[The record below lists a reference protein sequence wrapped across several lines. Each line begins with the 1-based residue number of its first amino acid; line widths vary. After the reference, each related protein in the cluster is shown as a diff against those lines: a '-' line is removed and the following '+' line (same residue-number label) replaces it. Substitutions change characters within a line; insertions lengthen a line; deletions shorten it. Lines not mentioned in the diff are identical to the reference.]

1 MAHLHT
7 GPGGHDTTVSAL
19 VFMEDPARLLVHF
32 HRKLD
37 VWLQPGGHV
46 EHDENPWQA
55 VIRELREEA
64 GYEIDQLEVLH
75 PFTPVQ
81 GLEHDNQHPTPAI
94 LNTHEIGGS
103 GHWHSD
109 LSFVFVA
116 ASEPRHAPAEGES
129 TQLRWVE
136 IAGIDEAQV
145 TPDLAKIAKAVAAN
159 VLPSWIRVP
168 AVDWSLE
175 TWRGR

>member
-7 GPGGHDTTVSAL
+7 GPDGHDTTVSAL
-19 VFMEDPARLLVHF
+19 IFREQPTRLLVHF

-55 VIRELREEA
+55 VIREIHEET
-64 GYEIDQLEVLH
+64 GYEVDQLEVLH
-75 PFTPVQ
+75 PFAPLQSLV
-81 GLEHDNQHPTPAI
+81 HDNQHPTPAI
-94 LNTHEIGGS
+94 LNTHEIGT

-116 ASEPRHAPAEGES
+116 ASDPRHPPAQGES
-129 TQLRWVE
+129 TELRWVE
-136 IAGIDEAQV
+136 LAEIDAAGV
-145 TPDLAKIAKAVAAN
+145 MPDLATIAKAVAAD
-159 VLPSWIRVP
+159 VLPSWIRLP
-168 AVDWSLE
+168 AADWLLE

>member
-19 VFMEDPARLLVHF
+19 VFRASPTRLLVHW

-37 VWLQPGGHV
+37 RWLQPGGHV

-55 VIRELREEA
+55 VVRELREEA
-64 GYEIDQLEVLH
+64 GYDVDQLDVLH
-75 PFTPVQ
+75 PFPPLA
-81 GLEHDNQHPTPAI
+81 GLTHDNQHPTPAI
-94 LNTHEIGGS
+94 LNTHEIGR

-116 ASEPRHAPAEGES
+116 ADEPRHAPADGES
-129 TQLRWVE
+129 RQLTWLEVSKMPGHE
-136 IAGIDEAQV
+136 GV
-145 TPDLAKIAKAVAAN
+145 SSDLATIAAAVAHD
-159 VLPSWIRVP
+159 VLPTWERTP
-168 AVDWSLE
+168 ATRWPLE
-175 TWRGR
+175 TWAGR